1 MWDGEAVKKPSSLPQ
16 DYQHGQ
22 TYIHKDTNPHTY
34 ISPSKE
40 SCLNVTKHVILGV
53 PLSANDEK
61 AS

>member
-1 MWDGEAVKKPSSLPQ
+1 MWDREAVKKPSSLPR

-22 TYIHKDTNPHTY
+22 TYIHEHTNPHTY
-34 ISPSKE
+34 ITPSKE